1 MRHHAVGTDN
11 RTVADEHAGQN
22 RGTDANPYL
31 VLNDNGTAVCGAAVI
46 RVRVVV
52 DGNKV
57 HFRGNE
63 HAVAD
68 GDAATVEESAALLY
82 PASLA
87 DADVLAVIHIERGQQ
102 CRTLINLPAC
112 NTVQIFSGVIQPLA
126 FISAAVAIVSNM
138 VLISL
143 S

>member
-1 MRHHAVGTDN
+1 MCHHAVGTDY
-11 RTVADEHAGQN
+11 RTVADAHAGQN

-82 PASLA
+82 P
-87 DADVLAVIHIERGQQ
+87 EYRK
-102 CRTLINLPAC
+102 
-112 NTVQIFSGVIQPLA
+112 IFSVSAFSCRYNESGPHYAHQDVHEIRIMIQ
-126 FISAAVAIVSNM
+126 
-138 VLISL
+138 
-143 S
+143 